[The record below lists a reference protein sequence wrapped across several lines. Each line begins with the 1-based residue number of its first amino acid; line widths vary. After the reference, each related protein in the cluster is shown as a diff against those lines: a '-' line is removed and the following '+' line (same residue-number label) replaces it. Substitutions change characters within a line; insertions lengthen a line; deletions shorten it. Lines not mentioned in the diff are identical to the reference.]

1 MAILL
6 DTCAAIWTAED
17 QLGDEAAA
25 MLDDAVIA
33 EELVHVSAIT
43 AWEVGLLI
51 ARGRMTSSLHPLAW
65 FHQFTAAPS
74 VSVVDLSPQ
83 ILVASSYLPDCALRD
98 PADRMIVATARE
110 NALTVMTRDR
120 AILDYAAAGHVRAVR
135 C

>member
-1 MAILL
+1 
-6 DTCAAIWTAED
+6 
-17 QLGDEAAA
+17 
-25 MLDDAVIA
+25 
-33 EELVHVSAIT
+33 
-43 AWEVGLLI
+43 
-51 ARGRMTSSLHPLAW
+51 MTSSLHPQAW

-74 VSVVDLSPQ
+74 VSVVDLSPR

-98 PADRMIVATARE
+98 PADRMVVATARE